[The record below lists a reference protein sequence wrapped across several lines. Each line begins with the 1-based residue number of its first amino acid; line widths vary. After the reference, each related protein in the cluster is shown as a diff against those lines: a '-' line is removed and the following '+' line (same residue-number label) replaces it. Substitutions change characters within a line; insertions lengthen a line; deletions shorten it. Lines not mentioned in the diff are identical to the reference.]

1 MAYSSFHRACPLGT
15 DREKQMST
23 SPLTTEVVL
32 ARTKMYYEDW
42 CWQEMPE
49 MFGDLTP
56 DEYAEEICDR
66 VMARPY
72 SRSAEFDMNPAA
84 YEFEMLQDIPTAID
98 EEIERFTTALAA

>member
-32 ARTKMYYEDW
+32 ARTKMYYEEW
-42 CWQEMPE
+42 LWQDMPE
-49 MFGDLTP
+49 MFDGLTL
-56 DEYAEEICDR
+56 EEFAEEICDR
-66 VMARPY
+66 VMAQPY

-84 YEFEMLQDIPTAID
+84 YEFEMLQDLPSAID
-98 EEIERFTTALAA
+98 EEIERYLAA